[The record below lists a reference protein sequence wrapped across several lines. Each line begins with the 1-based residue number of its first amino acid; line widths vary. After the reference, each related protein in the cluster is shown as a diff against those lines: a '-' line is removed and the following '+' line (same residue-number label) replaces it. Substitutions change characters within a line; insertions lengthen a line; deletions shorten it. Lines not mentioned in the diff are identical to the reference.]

1 MTEYVLGLVPSYG
14 LYLIFAV
21 VTLAC
26 LAIPLPAS
34 MLVLAAGSFA
44 AAGDLTLW
52 QVLLVSF
59 AAFVVGDQLAYRIAN
74 FAGPTLLGRLRVNKK
89 MDDLITKSE
98 DLLQTKGKAAV
109 LLSHTVL
116 SPTCPYV
123 SYLCGAGS
131 MNWFSF
137 SLVAGVGAAL
147 WTAAYVGL
155 GYAFADQLS
164 QVSDILSDFFGFVI
178 AACVLL
184 ASGYWLARQWK
195 SRQRSPQHFKEEE

>member
-1 MTEYVLGLVPSYG
+1 MTEYVLGLVPTYG

-26 LAIPLPAS
+26 LAVPLPAS
-34 MLVLAAGSFA
+34 ILVLAAGSFA

-59 AAFVVGDQLAYRIAN
+59 AAFVVGDQLAFRIAHV
-74 FAGPTLLGRLRVNKK
+74 AGPSLLRRLRVNKK
-89 MDDLITKSE
+89 MDGLITKSE
-98 DLLQTKGKAAV
+98 SLLHTRGKVAV

-116 SPTCPYV
+116 SPTCAYV
-123 SYLCGAGS
+123 SYLCGAGG
-131 MNWFSF
+131 MNWSSF
-137 SLVAGVGAAL
+137 SLAAGIGAAL

-164 QVSDILSDFFGFVI
+164 QVTDILSNFFGFVI
-178 AACVLL
+178 AACFLL
-184 ASGYWLARQWK
+184 GSGYWLLRQWK
-195 SRQRSPQHFKEEE
+195 TKLQSTQRLGEE